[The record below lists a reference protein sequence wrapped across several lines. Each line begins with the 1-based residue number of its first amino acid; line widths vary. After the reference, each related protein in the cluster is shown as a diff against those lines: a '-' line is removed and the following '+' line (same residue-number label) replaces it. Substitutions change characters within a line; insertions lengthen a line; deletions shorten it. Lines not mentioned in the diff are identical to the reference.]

1 MNIRRAAAG
10 ASIAALLPFAGT
22 ALAQSA
28 PQSTQSTPANAEPD
42 LRQEIEEQKQRLLIL
57 ERKLEIQQEAV
68 TAAAATAPRV
78 TATAS
83 RFQIGSTDGSN
94 FIRFRGTLFADN
106 RAYGGDSAPETADT
120 FLLRSVRPTFEGTFG
135 GIYDFRFTPD
145 FGSGR
150 SIIVDAYAAAR
161 FNPGAVVTVGKFKP
175 SVGLERLASE
185 PDLRFME
192 RGLPTFLVPNRDLGV
207 QLSGDFSGG
216 AFSYQVGY
224 FNGVTDGQSS
234 DNLATPDVESDTG
247 GDYAARVFFQPFI
260 NSENFNLRGLGFGI
274 GSTWQDLD
282 GAAANPY
289 LPSYRSQGQLNVFSY
304 RANTAT
310 GTTPNNATFSN
321 GERLRL
327 APQLYY
333 YRGSFGFLGEYT
345 TVKQDVSRTV
355 AATTFSDTLTNSA
368 WQGQFSWFITGEEE
382 AYRGFTPNSTWQPG
396 KSGTGAWELVARI
409 QELDVDDGAFTGGA
423 NSFANPLT
431 AISKESAYGVGVNWY
446 PWNTV
451 KLSFNY
457 DVTSFE
463 GGAATGDRADEQ
475 AYFTRF
481 AINY

>member
-1 MNIRRAAAG
+1 MNIRRAAVF
-10 ASIAALLPFAGT
+10 ASLASLLPFSGGAF
-22 ALAQSA
+22 AQQA
-28 PQSTQSTPANAEPD
+28 PADSNAD
-42 LRQEIEEQKQRLLIL
+42 LRQEIEDQKQRLLIL

-68 TAAAATAPRV
+68 TAAAATAPKI
-78 TATAS
+78 TASAS
-83 RFQIGSTDGSN
+83 RFQIGSTDGAN
-94 FIRFRGTLFADN
+94 FVRLRGTLFADN
-106 RAYGGDSAPETADT
+106 RAYSGDSAPETADT
-120 FLLRSVRPTFEGTFG
+120 FLLRSVRPTVEGTFG

-150 SIIVDAYAAAR
+150 SIVVDAYAAAR
-161 FNPGAVVTVGKFKP
+161 FKPGFVVTVGKFKP

-192 RGLPTFLVPNRDLGV
+192 RGLPTLLVPNRDLGL
-207 QLSGDFSGG
+207 QLSGEFAGG
-216 AFSYQVGY
+216 AFAYQVGY

-234 DNLATPDVESDTG
+234 DNLPSPDVESDTG

-260 NSENFNLRGLGFGI
+260 NSDNFNLRGLGFGV

-289 LPSYRSQGQLNVFSY
+289 LPSYRSQGQLSVFSY

-310 GTTPNNATFSN
+310 GVTPNNATFAD

-333 YRGSFGFLGEYT
+333 YRGSLGFLGEYT
-345 TVKQDVSRTV
+345 QVKQDVSRAV
-355 AATTFSDTLTNSA
+355 AGSTRSDTLTHSA

-382 AYRGFTPNSTWQPG
+382 SFRGFTPQSTFQPG
-396 KSGTGAWELVARI
+396 KQGTGAWELVARI
-409 QELDVDDGAFTGGA
+409 QELDVDDDTFAGGA

-431 AISKESAYGVGVNWY
+431 AISKETSYGVGVNWY

-451 KLSFNY
+451 KLSLNY
-457 DVTSFE
+457 DLTSFE

-475 AYFTRF
+475 AIFSRF